1 MTNAI
6 KKQGQPCFFIC
17 RCWQCAVTQN
27 ATVQTY
33 VCNVGN
39 KTVPFA
45 VLYSLPSTV
54 TKRQFLEA
62 LSSSSSS
69 ISLLAKPLPN
79 TSLTFST

>member
-27 ATVQTY
+27 ATMQTY
-33 VCNVGN
+33 VYNVGN

>member
-27 ATVQTY
+27 ATMQTY

-54 TKRQFLEA
+54 TKRHFWKRFLPRRV
-62 LSSSSSS
+62 LF
-69 ISLLAKPLPN
+69 LCWQNLCPTPL
-79 TSLTFST
+79 